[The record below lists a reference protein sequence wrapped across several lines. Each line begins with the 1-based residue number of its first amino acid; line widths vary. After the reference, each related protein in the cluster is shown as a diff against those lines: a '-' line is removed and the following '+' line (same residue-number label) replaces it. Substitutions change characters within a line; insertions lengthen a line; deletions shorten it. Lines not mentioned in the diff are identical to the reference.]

1 MRTRSLTLA
10 TLAASA
16 LLLAACGSSGGS
28 STSPSASESA
38 SSTAAS
44 SSPAA
49 SGSPSGDPIKIGFP
63 ADLSSTYAYYDVP
76 MKEGAQMAVDEINE
90 KGGVLGRPLEL
101 SVVDQRNDPA
111 ESSKV
116 TQQLIDDGSVYL
128 IGTTGDTVS
137 AQGQLACGAN
147 IPISTGDG
155 TSPVLVNDMGPCA
168 YQLLM
173 NDTVQGATVAD
184 YALKQGYKTAL
195 TLGSPEYPYTANLP
209 KYFKEIFTAGGG
221 KVVAE
226 ENYQIGSGDF
236 SAVVTKIANVKPAP
250 DVIFTPIFPPD
261 TQVFMKQLRDAGV
274 TIPLLSTD
282 GNLDPS
288 LADAGAKAING
299 MVYSASVCPADADP
313 KIADFFA
320 SYKKRFGKDP
330 SSVVAAL
337 GYDEIN
343 ILANVISAGNSADPA
358 AIIEGLKSVDY
369 EGVTGKVVMDP
380 ETRRAK
386 KAVSLIKMDQA
397 NFTCLEQ
404 PGFPATLP
412 NP

>member
-1 MRTRSLTLA
+1 
-10 TLAASA
+10 
-16 LLLAACGSSGGS
+16 
-28 STSPSASESA
+28 
-38 SSTAAS
+38 
-44 SSPAA
+44 
-49 SGSPSGDPIKIGFP
+49 
-63 ADLSSTYAYYDVP
+63 
-76 MKEGAQMAVDEINE
+76 
-90 KGGVLGRPLEL
+90 
-101 SVVDQRNDPA
+101 VVDQRNDPA

-116 TQQLIDDGSVYL
+116 TQQLIDDGNVYL
-128 IGTTGDTVS
+128 IGTTGDTVT
-137 AQGQLACGAN
+137 AQGQLACTAN

-155 TSPVLVNDMGPCA
+155 TSPVLVNDMGTCA

-173 NDTVQGATVAD
+173 NDTVQGATIAD

-209 KYFKEIFTAGGG
+209 KYFKEIFAAGGG
-221 KVVAE
+221 QVVAE

-274 TIPLLSTD
+274 TTPVLSTD

-313 KIADFFA
+313 KIAEFYA
-320 SYKKRFGKDP
+320 AYKKRFGKDP

-337 GYDEIN
+337 GYDEIK
-343 ILANVISAGNSADPA
+343 ILAGVITAANSAEPS
-358 AIIEGLKSVDY
+358 AIIEGLKGVNYD
-369 EGVTGKVVMDP
+369 GVTGTVVMDP

-386 KAVSLIKMDQA
+386 KAVSLIKMDQTT
-397 NFTCLEQ
+397 FTCLEQ
-404 PGFPATLP
+404 PAFPATLP